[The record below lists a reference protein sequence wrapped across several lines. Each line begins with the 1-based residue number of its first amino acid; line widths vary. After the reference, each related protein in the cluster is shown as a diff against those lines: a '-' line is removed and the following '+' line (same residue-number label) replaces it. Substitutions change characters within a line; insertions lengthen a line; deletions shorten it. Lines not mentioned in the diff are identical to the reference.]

1 MTTAQAR
8 ALITAVSTRRIVL
21 KVRAE
26 SGCPLYQA
34 GDHMV
39 LALPGVDV
47 GSSAAVCVLA
57 ASKFLR
63 DVDASRCEEVT
74 SPIDRGEFRCPRSR
88 LPVIFDV
95 EAVPETQASSHRVSN
110 LREDIPGAVKHLRT
124 IPIFRALPATFL
136 AQLAHRIRVEAYELG
151 ETVLQKGHL
160 APGFFVVVEGTA
172 EVVAFADEEMSS
184 VVRMLK
190 EKDCFGE
197 MSLLTSAP
205 AAASV
210 VAASRLLVYSISKE
224 DFEQMLRENPFMASR
239 FTRLMASRLLA
250 ANFLLVKE
258 GSKSFSGKLSVMSLP
273 TVIQVLSESSRSGT
287 LMLEAYDGKR
297 GRIGFADGRI
307 FEASTGALE
316 GEEAFFELLRWKN
329 GDFWLD
335 PREVPYEDHIKT
347 GVMGLMLEGMRR
359 MDEASRDGASV

>member
-1 MTTAQAR
+1 MRT
-8 ALITAVSTRRIVL
+8 VSTRRVVL

-26 SGCPLYQA
+26 SGCPLFQA

-47 GSSAAVCVLA
+47 GASANVCVFA
-57 ASKFLR
+57 AAKFLR
-63 DVDASRCEEVT
+63 EVDESRCEDVV
-74 SPIDRGEFRCPRSR
+74 SPIERGELRCPRSR

-95 EAVPETQASSHRVSN
+95 EAVPEQHRGSDRVHN
-110 LREDIPGAVKHLRT
+110 LRDDIPGAVKHLRS

-136 AQLAHRIRVEAYELG
+136 AQLAHRIRVEEYEMG
-151 ETVLQKGHL
+151 ETILQKGHL
-160 APGFFVVVEGTA
+160 SSGFFVVVDGTA

-184 VVRMLK
+184 VVRSLK
-190 EKDCFGE
+190 SKDCFGE
-197 MSLLTSAP
+197 MSLLTGAP

-210 VAASRLLVYSISKE
+210 VAASGLTVYSITKD
-224 DFEQMLRENPFMASR
+224 DFDQMLRENPFMASR

-287 LMLEAYDGKR
+287 LMMEAYDGKK
-297 GRIGFADGRI
+297 GRIGFSDGRI
-307 FEASTGALE
+307 LEASTGSLE
-316 GEEAFFELLRWKN
+316 GEEAFFELLKWKN

-335 PREVPYEDHIKT
+335 PRQVPFEDKIKNS
-347 GVMGLMLEGMRR
+347 VMGLMLEGMRR
-359 MDEASRDGASV
+359 MDEASRDEMSV